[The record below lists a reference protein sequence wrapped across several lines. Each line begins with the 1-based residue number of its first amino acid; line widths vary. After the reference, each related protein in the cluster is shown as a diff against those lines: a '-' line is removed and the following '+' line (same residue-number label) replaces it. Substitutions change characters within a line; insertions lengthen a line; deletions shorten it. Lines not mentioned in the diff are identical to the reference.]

1 MIDAGPSLRAAEG
14 LPAAALLT
22 YLRSNGWT
30 AEPSRVEGIAILSK
44 MLPGAKEPVIFIL
57 PEGPGFGDEQ
67 RRVADALRTI
77 EAVEERP
84 MSIIVDDVRKLA
96 GRGAKKLRDKSF
108 PTAKKRRSPPKNKK
122 AS

>member
-14 LPAAALLT
+14 LPAGVLLN
-22 YLRSNGWT
+22 YLRSKGWT
-30 AEPSRVEGIAILSK
+30 AKPSRVEGIAILSK

-57 PEGPGFGDEQ
+57 PEVPGFGDEQ

-77 EAVEERP
+77 EAVERRP
-84 MSIIVDDVRKLA
+84 MSTIVDDAHRLA
-96 GRGAKKLRDKSF
+96 GRSKKKSL
-108 PTAKKRRSPPKNKK
+108 PAEKRKRSSSKNKK